1 MQSKPRVVVDSYNLR
16 LKKGSGI
23 KTYGLSLLEAL
34 KHMQAHT
41 SLLTDRP
48 MSSGDP
54 LLSEVSFFDER
65 PTSNMF
71 PRLHR
76 LIAATRMLK
85 SRKAKALNPQVV
97 ARAERPFDKKDG
109 YFQTLYNVPELFDS
123 ANRQFA
129 VTGMSTRVRLPSEVD
144 IFHATTALPVIVK
157 KAAKVTTIHDVIPLR
172 LPHTTLDNKRFF
184 HKLVK
189 NSIKRSDLILTVSNA
204 SKRDLIELFGVEE
217 SKVEVTWQSLPEQPV
232 ARPEVEQATL
242 RAHNIESG
250 EYILFVGNIE
260 PKKNLGT
267 LIRAMA
273 ALPGDLP
280 LVVVGKRAWLWEE
293 VMEDGPRYLGKRF
306 RHLDYLPHT
315 DLPTLY
321 RHARLMV
328 FPSIYE
334 GFGLPPLE
342 AMAHGCPVACSKLTS
357 LPEVCADAAAY
368 FDPYDADEMYGQ
380 IAAVLDDES
389 LRQSLIE
396 KGHARAAHFSMEAYA
411 ERLGAAYQ
419 KVL

>member
-1 MQSKPRVVVDSYNLR
+1 MPHVVVDSYNLR

-34 KHMQAHT
+34 KHLQAPT

-48 MSSGDP
+48 MSSGDA
-54 LLSEVSFFDER
+54 LLSEVSFFDDR
-65 PTSNMF
+65 PIPIRF
-71 PRLHR
+71 PRVHR
-76 LIAATRMLK
+76 LLAAARMLR
-85 SRKAKALNPQVV
+85 SRKARALNPSVV
-97 ARAERPFDKKDG
+97 ARAERPFDPGDAL
-109 YFQTLYNVPELFDS
+109 YQSLYNVPGLFDA
-123 ANRQFA
+123 ANHQFA
-129 VTGMSTRVRLPSEVD
+129 VTGMSTRVRLPVKAD
-144 IFHATTALPVIVK
+144 IFHATTALPVTVK
-157 KAAKVTTIHDVIPLR
+157 GAAKVTTIHDVIPLR

-189 NSIKRSDLILTVSNA
+189 NALKRSDLIVTVSNA
-204 SKRDLIELFGVEE
+204 SKRDLVELYGIDE
-217 SKVEVTWQSLPEQPV
+217 SKVEVTWQSIPEQPV

-242 RAHNIESG
+242 RAHQLTSG
-250 EYILFVGNIE
+250 DYILFVGNIE
-260 PKKNLGT
+260 PKKNLQT

-273 ALPGDLP
+273 ALPGDMP

-293 VMEDGPRYLGKRF
+293 VMADGPRYLGKRF

-368 FDPYDADEMYGQ
+368 FDPYDADEIYEQ
-380 IAAVLDDES
+380 VLAVLQDDTY
-389 LRQSLIE
+389 RQVLIE
-396 KGHARAAHFSMEAYA
+396 KGKARVEHFSMEAYA
-411 ERLGAAYQ
+411 KRLQSAYQ